1 MPEVFPIKLSYTWC
15 YLVKEG
21 DKLLMI
27 DASLSGFEKKFERKV
42 KALGLAVEDINLI
55 ILTHVH
61 HDHVGI
67 TNWVKE
73 KSGAPVLVHEK
84 EARILELGETPIPEG
99 TKTLGKILHKLGVA
113 FNFIFSYK
121 PVKADILVS
130 DILALDKFGFSAT
143 VVPTP
148 GHTEGSISILFGTGE
163 SFVGDCCFQIL
174 KRKDVFPIFA
184 NDVPQLL
191 KTWKT
196 LLNSEAVRFY
206 PGHGEAF
213 DKNVLRLSFE
223 KNQTR
228 T

>member
-1 MPEVFPIKLSYTWC
+1 M
-15 YLVKEG
+15 
-21 DKLLMI
+21 MI
-27 DASLSGFEKKFERKV
+27 DASLSGFEKKFERKL

-73 KSGAPVLVHEK
+73 KSGAPVMVHEK
-84 EARILELGETPIPEG
+84 EALILEHGKTPIPYG
-99 TKTLGKILHKLGVA
+99 TKTLGKIIHKLGIA

-121 PVKADILVS
+121 PVKADILVR
-130 DILALDKFGFSAT
+130 DTLALDKYGFSAKL
-143 VVPTP
+143 VPTP
-148 GHTEGSISILFGTGE
+148 GHTEGSISVLFDTGD
-163 SFVGDCCFQIL
+163 SFVGDCCFKIF

-191 KTWKT
+191 RTWKT

-206 PGHGEAF
+206 PGHGQAF
-213 DKNVLRLSFE
+213 DKEVLRSSFE
-223 KNQTR
+223 KNQILK
-228 T
+228 

>member
-21 DKLLMI
+21 NKLLMI

-84 EARILELGETPIPEG
+84 EASILEQGKTPIPKG
-99 TKTLGKILHKLGVA
+99 TGTLGKILHKLGNT

-121 PVKADILVS
+121 PVKADILVK
-130 DILALDKFGFSAT
+130 DTHALDIYGFSAT
-143 VVPTP
+143 LVPSP
-148 GHTEGSISILFGTGE
+148 GHTEGSISVLFDTGE
-163 SFVGDCCFQIL
+163 CFVGDCCFQIF

-191 KTWKT
+191 KTWKN
-196 LLNSEAVRFY
+196 LLNSKAVRFY
-206 PGHGEAF
+206 PGHGQVF
-213 DKNVLRLSFE
+213 DKKTLGFSLKKTNS
-223 KNQTR
+223 
-228 T
+228 